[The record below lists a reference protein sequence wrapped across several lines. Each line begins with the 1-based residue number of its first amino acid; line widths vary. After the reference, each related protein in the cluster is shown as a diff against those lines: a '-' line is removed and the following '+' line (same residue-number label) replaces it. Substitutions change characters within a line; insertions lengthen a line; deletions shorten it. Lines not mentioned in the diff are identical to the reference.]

1 MIAALHYQNI
11 NHHPERINNLKSYI
25 DNYNWDGIDF
35 PTDRK
40 GWGIFERNNPHIA
53 LNILSAYPLEQKR
66 KIIRKS

>member
-25 DNYNWDGIDF
+25 DNYNCIDNYNYIDNYNWDGIDF

-40 GWGIFERNNPHIA
+40 GWGIFE
-53 LNILSAYPLEQKR
+53 
-66 KIIRKS
+66 

>member
-40 GWGIFERNNPHIA
+40 GWDIFE
-53 LNILSAYPLEQKR
+53 
-66 KIIRKS
+66 